1 MRKASDASYV
11 RGATVDLMADKEVL
25 RSMVTPAS
33 GKFQFRIAGGEY
45 VVRIHDVAGLEG
57 LDYTETVEVLNSRSE
72 HRTFAVARPL
82 GPGKLRMV
90 LTWGEEPKDLDSH
103 LLTSTGCHVFYGNK
117 QCPDGSASLDADVT
131 DGFGPETINVHTLRP
146 GLYKCGARGGG
157 GCGVLTPL
165 QVQSARVQ
173 QRLHG
178 GKRRRGKC
186 SRSQRRSA

>member
-11 RGATVDLMADKEVL
+11 EGATVDIMADKEVI

-33 GKFQFRIAGGEY
+33 GKFQFRVAGGEY
-45 VVRIHDVAGLEG
+45 VVRIHNVAGLEG
-57 LDYTETVEVLNSRSE
+57 LDYTETVEVLNSRTE

-131 DGFGPETINVHTLRP
+131 DGFGPETINVHTLKP

-157 GCGVLTPL
+157 GCGVLTPR

-178 GKRRRGKC
+178 GKRRRGKR